1 METPGST
8 CSPPKKNPMKPIVP
22 WFQRPE
28 AEPLSLGRAVSTEFF
43 PDLATRQ
50 HAWPGRAA
58 VARLAAVDPAVGRRA
73 DGGDP
78 GRCYDGN
85 KPGRSGSRVVIH
97 FDQEN
102 LQFSKG

>member
-8 CSPPKKNPMKPIVP
+8 CSPQKIPMKPMVP

-58 VARLAAVDPAVGRRA
+58 VARLAAADPAVGRRA

-85 KPGRSGSRVVIH
+85 KPGRSGYRVVIH

>member
-8 CSPPKKNPMKPIVP
+8 CSPQKTPMKPMVP

-28 AEPLSLGRAVSTEFF
+28 AEPLSFGRAVSTEFF

-58 VARLAAVDPAVGRRA
+58 VARLAAADPAVGRGA

-97 FDQEN
+97 FDHEN